1 MKLKYSKKQLARIA
15 TNYNKY
21 VEKNATA
28 PAGVAI
34 ELIDYATTEK
44 QQQQVHE
51 KAIRRGYV
59 LEESNDNYNLYILW
73 LQNTPTVKL
82 TVFKTVY

>member
-1 MKLKYSKKQLARIA
+1 MKLKYNKKQLNRIA
-15 TNYNKY
+15 KQYNKY
-21 VEKNATA
+21 VEENATA

-44 QQQQVHE
+44 QQQRVHE
-51 KAIRRGYV
+51 KAIKYGYV

-82 TVFKTVY
+82 TVFKTIY